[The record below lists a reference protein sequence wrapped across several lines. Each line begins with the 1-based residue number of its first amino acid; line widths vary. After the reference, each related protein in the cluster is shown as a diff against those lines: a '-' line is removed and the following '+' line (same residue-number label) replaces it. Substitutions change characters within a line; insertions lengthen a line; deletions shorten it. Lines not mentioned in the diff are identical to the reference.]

1 MKITLKLPDGAK
13 RVATVPFTG
22 AEHVIVNNTEC
33 PNPECRGYSV
43 RGNGKNRI
51 ETDWTEEE
59 DAVCAAGACGEPRGR
74 LYVVLETL
82 FGREEDNRVL
92 NGRWRVY

>member
-1 MKITLKLPDGAK
+1 MKITLKTDERKLK
-13 RVATVPFTG
+13 ATWPFEG
-22 AEHVIVNNTEC
+22 AEHVMVTVPCVCGSNA
-33 PNPECRGYSV
+33 V
-43 RGNGKNRI
+43 RGNGAGRI

-59 DAVCAAGACGEPRGR
+59 DAVCAACRKPRGR

-82 FGREEDNRVL
+82 FGREEDARVL